1 MAEEIAD
8 LRVEL
13 RVLAAQ
19 VNAHQAVAD
28 NRHAEN
34 RSALKE
40 LEEQASQSRHGL
52 RNVDTKVE
60 DLNVKLVGWPE
71 EHGQGGIKGDIVTIR
86 TTVEALP
93 ALLAMQRS
101 AGLWN
106 GLSRGGKAI
115 VSAVLIGVLITV
127 FGAIIVAALAI
138 GGAHP

>member
-28 NRHAEN
+28 SRHAEN

-40 LEEQASQSRHGL
+40 LEEQTGQSRHGL
-52 RNVDTKVE
+52 RNVDTKVD

-71 EHGQGGIKGDIVTIR
+71 EHGQGGIKGDIGRIR
-86 TTVEALP
+86 QNVEALP
-93 ALLAMQRS
+93 AILAQQRA
-101 AGLWN
+101 AGLWQ

-115 VSAVLIGVLITV
+115 FSAVLIGVLVTV